1 MSGRAGFLWDPR
13 HRQYFFG
20 PEHPLHPVRLEMTF
34 DLIRTLDLLSPLD
47 VLTPALARDE
57 DLLLVHTPEYVAAVR
72 SARPDR
78 PDPTLARFGL
88 GTEDNPVF
96 WAMHEAGCLAAG
108 ASLTGAELIATRKL
122 DHALNLAG
130 GLHHAQAARASGF
143 CIYNDAAVA
152 IAHLRRRHGCRV
164 AYVDIDAHHGDGVQ
178 WAFYYDP
185 DVLTISLHETGR
197 FLFPGTGFVNERG
210 AGPGYGYAVNV
221 PLEPFTEDD
230 SWQEAFLAVVP
241 PLVRRFRPH
250 VIVSQHGCD
259 GHRLDPLAHLALT
272 TQSYEVAARTLHAL
286 AHEVCEGRWLALGG
300 GGYDWRVV
308 PRVWALLWAEMAGL
322 HVPEAIPPAWVE
334 RWQDRCPHPLP
345 GTLRD
350 DPAAFPPIMRRD
362 EIAER
367 NRRTV
372 ALVLEGLPA
381 ALKP

>member
-1 MSGRAGFLWDPR
+1 MSGKPGFLWDPR
-13 HRQYFFG
+13 HARYFFG
-20 PEHPLHPVRLEMTF
+20 PEHPLHPIRLELTF
-34 DLIRTLDLLSPLD
+34 DLIRTLELLSPLD
-47 VLTPALARDE
+47 VLTPTPARDE

-78 PDPTLARFGL
+78 PDAGLLRFGL
-88 GTEDNPVF
+88 GTADNPVF
-96 WAMHEAGCLAAG
+96 EDMHEASSLAAG
-108 ASLTGAELIATRKL
+108 ASLQGAELVATGKL

-130 GLHHAQAARASGF
+130 GLHHAQAATASGF
-143 CIYNDAAVA
+143 CIYNDPAVA

-221 PLEPFTEDD
+221 PLEPFTDD
-230 SWQEAFLAVVP
+230 SSWQEAFLSVVP
-241 PLVRRFRPH
+241 PLVRRFRPD

-272 TQSYEVAARTLHAL
+272 TESYELAARTLHAL
-286 AHEVCEGRWLALGG
+286 AHELCGGRWLALGG

-308 PRVWALLWAEMAGL
+308 PRVWTLLWAEIAGL
-322 HVPEAIPPAWVE
+322 QVPTTIPAAWIQ
-334 RWQDRCPHPLP
+334 RWQDRCPYPLP
-345 GTLRD
+345 TTLRD

-362 EIAER
+362 DIAER

-372 ALVLEGLPA
+372 TLVLEGLPP